1 MGEKR
6 TLTIVSVSTE
16 PREWNNKKFWKT
28 IDSDDVEW
36 TVSDERIAEGLRK
49 HKGEA
54 IEFDVNISTKGDR
67 TNRFINGAPSIPELA
82 PAPKGGG
89 GGYRGGGGSSY
100 VPRSAASFAFEQET
114 KFPSFAVSYA
124 HDLVVAGKVEPH
136 HMLDEAARYL
146 AWMKTELSKIVA
158 SAPTLD
164 AVAAPTASAP
174 AAKPAATPAS
184 VSATSA
190 QPLTPAPAAATPA
203 KEPSAKLREALE
215 IFGGEQ
221 RFMMAAA
228 KVLARGLGKADL
240 PKLTDTEID
249 RVVASKA
256 A

>member
-16 PREWNNKKFWKT
+16 PREWNGKKFWKT

-82 PAPKGGG
+82 PERKAGGGGGWKGGG
-89 GGYRGGGGSSY
+89 GRDY
-100 VPRSAASFAFEQET
+100 VPRSAASFAFEQRT
-114 KFPSFAVSYA
+114 RYPSFALSYA
-124 HDLVVAGKVEPH
+124 HDEAVAGRIAPEQVLPR
-136 HMLDEAARYL
+136 AAEYL
-146 AWMKTELSKIVA
+146 AWMEESLVEILRT
-158 SAPTLD
+158 APVLD
-164 AVAAPTASAP
+164 AIAAPAAPAPAAKTASAP
-174 AAKPAATPAS
+174 AA
-184 VSATSA
+184 SAHSTSTA
-190 QPLTPAPAAATPA
+190 GSGSSAPAQ
-203 KEPSAKLREALE
+203 PSAKLKEALE
-215 IFGGEQ
+215 IFGGET

-228 KVLARGLGKADL
+228 KLLSRSLGKDDL
-240 PKLTDTEID
+240 PKLSDADID